1 MQEVLARVRLRAAG
15 LAAQASEPEVVELPE
30 PVAVVAVLLRKE
42 LVVGV
47 LPRQRV
53 AVVVHLLHILP
64 DNNTEP
70 AAVSSF

>member
-1 MQEVLARVRLRAAG
+1 MQEVLARVQLRAAG

-30 PVAVVAVLLRKE
+30 PVAVVVLLRKE